1 MPHVLGTVG
10 GWLSQCWAD
19 GGTSK
24 GIFRPHPHFHLDF
37 GLQVA
42 VSADST
48 AWVDRMEVAV
58 VGGKVEGTAECDTGP
73 PPRGSLSPNR
83 AALREAL
90 GGWWPTLATLTLM
103 CTVDGCFSGQR
114 GSAEHHLPGHL
125 LEVGPEAGCWV
136 RCLGY
141 RLWV

>member
-58 VGGKVEGTAECDTGP
+58 VGGKVEGTAECDKAP
-73 PPRGSLSPNR
+73 PPGVHYLPTELPSVKPWG
-83 AALREAL
+83 A
-90 GGWWPTLATLTLM
+90 GGQP
-103 CTVDGCFSGQR
+103 
-114 GSAEHHLPGHL
+114 LP
-125 LEVGPEAGCWV
+125 P
-136 RCLGY
+136 
-141 RLWV
+141 